1 VCESSQLRN
10 SSVSQIVM
18 VEQDGK
24 IVYDVRNGAHLG
36 DDNINFP
43 DNYIGNVVKVVIGY
57 SKWKQNVDFL
67 YGDEDQL
74 PHPTLEAIT
83 GVGNTPSYR
92 GSCIAV
98 FKDFNIT
105 AAGGRIP

>member
-1 VCESSQLRN
+1 
-10 SSVSQIVM
+10 M

-24 IVYDVRNGAHLG
+24 IVYDVRNGAHADADPTTLAKA
-36 DDNINFP
+36 IM
-43 DNYIGNVVKVVIGY
+43 GY
-57 SKWKQNVDFL
+57 AKWANNVDFL

-105 AAGGRIP
+105 ASGGRIP